1 MEKNLGICKV
11 SSGNGYFC
19 FKLEDVLNKTKKTK
33 YALAKHLES
42 EYKVINRYAKGNL
55 SRLDLSVLAK
65 ICDYCNCRLEDI
77 IEYIPNTKN
86 K

>member
-1 MEKNLGICKV
+1 MEKTPNIFKV
-11 SSGNGYFC
+11 VNGNGYFC
-19 FKLEDVLNKTKKTK
+19 FKLEDVLNKQNKTK
-33 YALAKHLES
+33 YSLAKHLES

-77 IEYIPNTKN
+77 IEYVPNN
-86 K
+86 ID